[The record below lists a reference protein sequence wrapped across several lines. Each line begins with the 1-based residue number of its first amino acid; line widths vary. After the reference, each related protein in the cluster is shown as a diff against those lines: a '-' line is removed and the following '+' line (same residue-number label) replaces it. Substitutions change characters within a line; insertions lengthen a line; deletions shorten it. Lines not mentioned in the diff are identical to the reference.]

1 MISVK
6 IKMKVLI
13 SRLVSIPSKD
23 MVMVKVKM
31 AKKMAVVSPG

>member
-6 IKMKVLI
+6 FKMKVLI

-23 MVMVKVKM
+23 MVMVEVKM
-31 AKKMAVVSPG
+31 TKKMAVVSPG